1 MNKSLRKR
9 EVLLVEDVPA
19 QLRRDFKASCAKK
32 GITMKKAIISILRE
46 FIAARRL

>member
-1 MNKSLRKR
+1 MSKLSKKR

-32 GITMKKAIISILRE
+32 GVTMKKAIISILRE
-46 FIAARRL
+46 FISARRL